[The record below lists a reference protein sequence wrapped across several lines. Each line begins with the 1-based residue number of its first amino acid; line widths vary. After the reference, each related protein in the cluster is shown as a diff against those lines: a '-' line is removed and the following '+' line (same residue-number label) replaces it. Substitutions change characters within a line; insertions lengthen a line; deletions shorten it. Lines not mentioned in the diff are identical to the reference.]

1 MWFMNHH
8 EGLIENE
15 EDAAFID
22 MGLGVAICIVMRDT
36 LIHGVG
42 ELISSLP
49 TFIQISIGATTA
61 GIVAGL
67 IEKDMHKKAI
77 EENKSNFAAVVG
89 GVLGG
94 FILSLN
100 M

>member
-1 MWFMNHH
+1 MNHH

-49 TFIQISIGATTA
+49 TFI
-61 GIVAGL
+61 
-67 IEKDMHKKAI
+67 
-77 EENKSNFAAVVG
+77 
-89 GVLGG
+89 
-94 FILSLN
+94 
-100 M
+100 